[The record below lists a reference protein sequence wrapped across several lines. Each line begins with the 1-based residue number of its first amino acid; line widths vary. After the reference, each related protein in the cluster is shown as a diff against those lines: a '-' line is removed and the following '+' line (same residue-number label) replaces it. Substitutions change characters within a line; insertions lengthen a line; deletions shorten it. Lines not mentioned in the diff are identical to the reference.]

1 MYNFPW
7 NLNYYWLYKLK
18 DQQVFSH
25 YIHCCNHQKGF
36 REVWLT
42 QDIDHSKVK
51 GKGNWRGSL
60 HPSLFS
66 LRKRHLVKP
75 KNSKTSIYC
84 LWFVFYSQNIFH
96 VFHALNG
103 LACSVLGS
111 GFSVSPASFWCFILG
126 QVALLLWLKWLVS
139 LQLIA
144 VSVAWND

>member
-25 YIHCCNHQKGF
+25 YISDYIHCCNNQKGF

-111 GFSVSPASFWCFILG
+111 GFPMFHLRHFGVLFL
-126 QVALLLWLKWLVS
+126 VKWLSCFGSSGSSACS
-139 LQLIA
+139 LSQFQ
-144 VSVAWND
+144 